1 MKKRS
6 RKAAII
12 QEILFLAAIVI
23 LWQVIYFAGVDGLS
37 IWKAYAMP
45 SPAGV
50 WESFVDLMEDGSL
63 LSGTGRHPRYPHEP
77 L

>member
-37 IWKAYAMP
+37 IWKA
-45 SPAGV
+45 
-50 WESFVDLMEDGSL
+50 
-63 LSGTGRHPRYPHEP
+63 
-77 L
+77 